1 VTSDPIGGSVTG
13 RMRTRL
19 AGCTLAAM
27 AAVGAAQTPQTP
39 FRASAQTVAV
49 YATVL
54 DRDGRLVTNLT
65 RADFDVLD
73 NGKPVPL
80 TVFSNDLQP
89 ITVAI
94 MLDTSDSMERK
105 FTRVRESTQ
114 SFIDQLLPADRARI
128 GTFGDE
134 VAISPILTGDKTV
147 LSRILSEEMWPGG
160 GTPLWSA
167 IDTAMTALSTEEGR
181 RVILTLTDGQN
192 ACVEMRGPCK
202 PADPVAARAI
212 DEEFMVYAIG
222 MEGSGLDRTVKVL
235 ADRTGGGAFELPQS
249 ANLTAAFARV
259 ADELHHQY
267 ALGFRAAVLDGQVHT
282 VEVRIKKPG
291 LTARARKTYVA
302 RPER

>member
-1 VTSDPIGGSVTG
+1 MCG
-13 RMRTRL
+13 
-19 AGCTLAAM
+19 LAAM
-27 AAVGAAQTPQTP
+27 TAIAAGQTPAQTPPQTPPTSNTQTQTP

-80 TVFSNDLQP
+80 TVFSNDIQP

-94 MLDTSDSMERK
+94 MLDTSDSMDRK

-128 GTFGDE
+128 GTFGEE
-134 VAISPILTGDKTV
+134 VAISPLLTGDKTV
-147 LSRILSEEMWPGG
+147 LSRVLREEMWPGG

-167 IDTAMTALSTEEGR
+167 IDAAMTALSTEEGR

-192 ACVEMRGPCK
+192 ACVELRGPCK
-202 PADPVAARAI
+202 QSDPVAARAV

-222 MEGSGLDRTVKVL
+222 MEGTGLDRTVKAL

-282 VEVRIKKPG
+282 IDVRIKKPA
-291 LTARARKTYVA
+291 LTARARKSYVA